1 MKLIKKIKRIF
12 IKNKNGGVIRFKSC
26 GSNLTIYG
34 NPKITQVESIE
45 IGSNVNINDNVVL
58 NAHNAFISIGD
69 NVTLSVNAMLIA
81 ASYNVRKFLKSDTDF
96 RDHEY
101 SEIHIGNNVWIGAG
115 AIILPNVTIADHV
128 VVGAGSVVTK
138 SINSSW
144 CIVAGNPATI
154 IKELEH

>member
-1 MKLIKKIKRIF
+1 M
-12 IKNKNGGVIRFKSC
+12 GGVIRFKSC

-101 SEIHIGNNVWIGAG
+101 SEINIGSNVWIGAG